1 MILLDTFT
9 RFSIMFLFRVEYLRA
24 APVVIGV
31 LFLMGIAWSDYAR
44 HAPWFW
50 LLGVMLFVVFFP
62 VIWVALCYT
71 MELIFGLIVLLI
83 GLIVQG

>member
-1 MILLDTFT
+1 MIPIDTLT
-9 RFSIMFLFRVEYLRA
+9 RFSILFLFRVEYLRS
-24 APVVIGV
+24 APIVIVV
-31 LFLMGIAWSDYAR
+31 LFLIGIAWSDYAR

-62 VIWVALCYT
+62 IIWVVLCYA
-71 MELIFGLIVLLI
+71 MGLIFGLIVLLI